1 MVSTGNFSG
10 ESCDFKEEILAVL
23 LVIWLIELTNSSVRS
38 LHVINTAFLGGG
50 GGNGPLHCKLW
61 LLPLS
66 NKYLLLFSGPNEYGS
81 QMLFTRHTTVKY
93 WNRG

>member
-38 LHVINTAFLGGG
+38 LHVINCLLGGG
-50 GGNGPLHCKLW
+50 GGEWAFEL
-61 LLPLS
+61 
-66 NKYLLLFSGPNEYGS
+66 
-81 QMLFTRHTTVKY
+81 
-93 WNRG
+93 